1 MYQEGTE
8 RKEKNMR
15 IGRTIIDVESLSIED
30 CTAIIDEVR
39 AIRAR
44 KRKAE
49 ELTNRMNELLTEAKE
64 NGFTFIDKDFGQVW
78 TPQDVALYDER

>member
-1 MYQEGTE
+1 
-8 RKEKNMR
+8 MR

-30 CTAIIDEVR
+30 CTTIINEVR
-39 AIRAR
+39 EIRAR

-49 ELTNRMNELLTEAKE
+49 ELTERMKELLTEAKE